1 MNKLW
6 VRLSLAFALVLLV
19 GLAIAAMLA
28 TRQVN
33 AGFRQY
39 VASSQLDGTLWQDV
53 TAYYALQGDWQD
65 VEQVFASRDS
75 VGRGQRRGAP
85 KHILA
90 DVGGF
95 IIYDEGGTRVGER
108 LNSAERQAAM
118 SIEVDGEKVGYFYAI
133 ATGQENLAAAEQTFL
148 AQVNRALLQAG
159 IIAGVLGI
167 VFGLLLAR
175 SIAAPLGQLATAAN
189 RFAQGELDERV
200 PVRGTEEM
208 AGAAQAF
215 NDMAASLEQA
225 EILRRNLVVDIAHE
239 LRTPLTVIQGNLQA
253 ILDDVYPL
261 KKREIAT
268 VFDETLVLGRLISD
282 LRDLSQAEAG
292 QLDLNVQ
299 AIEVKPVLDSVRN
312 AFADLARQQ
321 GVHLNSSATVNI
333 RPVLADPDRL
343 RQILNNL
350 VGNALRHTPESGEVE
365 IAAEEQD
372 GNQDEGRVRFS
383 VADTGPGIP
392 ADDLPHVFDRFW
404 RAERSRSREYGG
416 SGLGLAI
423 ARQLVE
429 AQGGKIGVE
438 SEVGR
443 GSVFWFTL
451 PVVGEEE

>member
-6 VRLSLAFALVLLV
+6 VRLSLAFAVVLLI
-19 GLAIAAMLA
+19 GLAIAALLA
-28 TRQVN
+28 NRQVN

-39 VASSQLDGTLWQDV
+39 VASSQMDGTLWQDV
-53 TAYYALQGDWQD
+53 TAHYTLQGDWQD
-65 VEQVFASRDS
+65 VEQVFASRDD

-90 DVGGF
+90 DANGY

-108 LNSAERQAAM
+108 LSAAERQAAM
-118 SIEVDGEKVGYFYAI
+118 SIEVAGEKVGYFYALS
-133 ATGQENLAAAEQTFL
+133 TGQENLAAAEQTFL

-159 IIAGVLGI
+159 VIAGVLGI
-167 VFGLLLAR
+167 VLGLLLAR
-175 SIAAPLGQLATAAN
+175 SIAAPLGRLATAAH

-200 PVRGTEEM
+200 PVQGSEEM
-208 AGAAQAF
+208 AEAAQAF

-225 EILRRNLVVDIAHE
+225 EILRRNLVADIAHE

-261 KKREIAT
+261 EKREIAT
-268 VFDETLVLGRLISD
+268 VYDETLVLGRLVSD

-292 QLDLNVQ
+292 QLNLNLQ
-299 AIEVKPVLDSVRN
+299 AIEVQPVLDGVCN

-321 GVHLNSSATVNI
+321 DVQLDSSAAGDI
-333 RPVLADPDRL
+333 RSVLADPDRL

-350 VGNALRHTPESGEVE
+350 VSNALRHTPEGSSVE
-365 IAAEEQD
+365 IRAEEESRSQD
-372 GNQDEGRVRFS
+372 DARVKFS
-383 VADTGPGIP
+383 VSDTGPGIP
-392 ADDLPHVFDRFW
+392 SEDLSYVFDRFW

-423 ARQLVE
+423 SRQLVE
-429 AQGGKIGVE
+429 AQGGEIGAE

-443 GSVFWFTL
+443 GSEFWFTL
-451 PVVGEEE
+451 PVVGEER